1 MRQESYQENREER
14 FSLIAG
20 LATTY
25 VQRFAYSG
33 VTIYRLD
40 RSLKLVGLRGKRRD
54 LVYSSPA
61 QRVADRLAPRQWGRC
76 DRSSLSADVVAG
88 AYRLVG
94 DDVDGVLAR
103 AEPARAIVARHP
115 IRRRDTG
122 RRSRFA
128 LRSAPISRR
137 PRTVCAGMRR
147 SVGSRLGRAAGDI
160 RPVTAA
166 SDRAPRL
173 LSLDVFRG
181 LVMLVLVPNVYGGF
195 SFYEMAARDPQSPVW
210 PFLARQFTR
219 AQLSGCTIW
228 DLVMPS
234 FVFMI
239 GVAIPYSYAARKGR
253 GESDAWIFAHAVFR
267 AVVLLV
273 LGVELQMTIQTRA
286 DLLWPFLILAVGLPV
301 PALIA
306 RRLGVGGRDGERA
319 SIVLWWGTIVVA
331 SVFRL
336 SSHVYQMRGIA
347 FHDILPQVGL
357 GYVFAFI
364 VSRYALR
371 VRALTAL
378 AILFA
383 FWLAFLIFPLPGPG
397 FSSTAVGVAPG
408 DELFLGYFAHWNKNT
423 NLAAAFDRW
432 FLNLFP
438 TTEPFAFNT
447 HGYETLNFIP
457 TIVTMVL
464 GTIAG
469 DYLRGDRPRVQTRNG
484 LLTAGGFGVFGGL
497 MLGWAACPI
506 VKSIWTPS
514 WTIFSAGLVTVALGC
529 LYHVVDV
536 RGYHAWTLPFV
547 VAGLNP
553 ILLYTLARHSRWP
566 VVEVWRRGLG
576 PALFA
581 GYWGPVLE
589 SVACGLS
596 LWLVAYA
603 AYRLKLFVR
612 I

>member
-1 MRQESYQENREER
+1 MS
-14 FSLIAG
+14 
-20 LATTY
+20 
-25 VQRFAYSG
+25 
-33 VTIYRLD
+33 
-40 RSLKLVGLRGKRRD
+40 
-54 LVYSSPA
+54 
-61 QRVADRLAPRQWGRC
+61 W
-76 DRSSLSADVVAG
+76 
-88 AYRLVG
+88 
-94 DDVDGVLAR
+94 
-103 AEPARAIVARHP
+103 
-115 IRRRDTG
+115 
-122 RRSRFA
+122 
-128 LRSAPISRR
+128 
-137 PRTVCAGMRR
+137 
-147 SVGSRLGRAAGDI
+147 SVGSRVGRAAGDI
-160 RPVTAA
+160 KPLTAA

-210 PFLARQFTR
+210 PFLARQFTH
-219 AQLSGCTIW
+219 AQWSGCTIW

-306 RRLGVGGRDGERA
+306 RRLGVGGTHGERA
-319 SIVLWWGTIVVA
+319 IIVLWWGTIVVA

-457 TIVTMVL
+457 TIVTIVL

-553 ILLYTLARHSRWP
+553 ILLYTLALHYRWP